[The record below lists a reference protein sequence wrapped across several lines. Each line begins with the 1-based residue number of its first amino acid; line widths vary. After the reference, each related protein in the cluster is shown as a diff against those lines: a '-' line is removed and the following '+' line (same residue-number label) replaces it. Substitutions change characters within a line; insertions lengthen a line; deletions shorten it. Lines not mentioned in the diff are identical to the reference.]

1 MDTCTQSGLE
11 HLWLLISGTLIIYVR
26 KRHDGKIM
34 KSIKLEK
41 FCSAPPPMFFIYF
54 YLFLKPRNV
63 LAVTNRGLENNAP
76 FWFCIAISLVGF
88 VSQLS
93 DTLNPT
99 CAGHETQ
106 GSLFLCTLLCMQH
119 RLWHEGESNVPHSCS
134 GVTGAGGACLP
145 AWRRPHGCKVKVRKC
160 PAQEAHFSLFSCHN
174 RKSTT
179 SSFPQWLRLYLP
191 TPIFSPLGPSK
202 SIRQDRR
209 QEAVSAIVSKQLLF
223 VEMLV
228 KC

>member
-134 GVTGAGGACLP
+134 GVTGAGGGRVYQLDEG
-145 AWRRPHGCKVKVRKC
+145 HMDVR
-160 PAQEAHFSLFSCHN
+160 
-174 RKSTT
+174 
-179 SSFPQWLRLYLP
+179 
-191 TPIFSPLGPSK
+191 
-202 SIRQDRR
+202 
-209 QEAVSAIVSKQLLF
+209 
-223 VEMLV
+223 
-228 KC
+228 